1 MKYEIRYLTLEFK
14 TESVIVR
21 AANERHAEEAFR
33 SRYMYFD
40 ILSITKL

>member
-1 MKYEIRYLTLEFK
+1 MRYRIKYLNLDFK
-14 TESVIVR
+14 TESAIVR
-21 AANERHAEEAFR
+21 AANERHAEEVFR